1 MDMIEDWDPNLKVIL
16 VKIAI
21 RDDANTQQIRTICR
35 KMGRR
40 YDDKPLIQAQRPPQ
54 LQKNHTKK
62 GQGSP
67 EIDKLR
73 QELIAVL
80 NTKIWFNPINQCV

>member
-1 MDMIEDWDPNLKVIL
+1 MIEDWDPNLKVIL

-40 YDDKPLIQAQRPPQ
+40 YDDKPLI
-54 LQKNHTKK
+54 
-62 GQGSP
+62 
-67 EIDKLR
+67 
-73 QELIAVL
+73 
-80 NTKIWFNPINQCV
+80 